1 MFNTTIL
8 ENVFPHQPTFQQQE
22 LFRQLHDF
30 LRQRSNNSV
39 FIVRGYAGTGKTTVV
54 SALVKLLPSYKLKSV
69 LLAPTGRAA
78 KVISSYAG
86 KEAFTIHKKIYRK
99 RDATSPVS
107 GFSRALNPHTDTVFI
122 VDEASMISDQQAE
135 GADFYGQQLLT
146 DLLNY
151 VFNQKNCK
159 LILVGDTAQLPPVGL
174 SHSPALDKE
183 YLTGNFDVDVKE
195 VELTEVLRQ
204 QQQSGILENATRI
217 RELIRD
223 EIEVFPQI
231 VTKSYFDTFRMNGEK
246 MVEGLNYAYDKYGI
260 EDTLIITRSNKGANQ
275 FNQQIRGRILYRE
288 EEIST
293 GDYLMVVKNNYFWL
307 PQESN
312 HAFIA
317 NGDIARIKR
326 IKGISELY
334 GFRFAELTLEFP
346 DYPDE
351 PELTCKIL
359 VDTLTSES
367 PNLNY
372 ADSKRLYEAIS
383 EDYAHIPNK
392 RERAQKLK
400 EDPYY
405 NALQVKFAY
414 AVTCHKAQGG
424 QWKAVFI
431 DQGYLTE
438 EMVNM
443 DFLRW
448 LYTAVSR
455 TTTELF
461 FVNFSDQFFEENH

>member
-1 MFNTTIL
+1 MIDSSVL
-8 ENVFPHQPTFQQQE
+8 EQVFPYQPTFQQQE
-22 LFRQLHDF
+22 LFRGLDEF
-30 LRQRSNNSV
+30 LIRRNNDSA

-54 SALVKLLPSYKLKSV
+54 SALVKLLPKYKLKSV

-99 RDATSPVS
+99 RDASSPVS
-107 GFSRALNPHTDTVFI
+107 GFTRAINPHTDTIFI
-122 VDEASMISDQQAE
+122 VDEASMISNQQAE
-135 GADFYGQQLLT
+135 GPDLYGQNLLT
-146 DLLNY
+146 DLLEY

-174 SHSPALDKE
+174 NYSPALDKE
-183 YLTGNFDVDVKE
+183 YLQSNYHLDVTE
-195 VELTEVLRQ
+195 VELTDVLRQ
-204 QQQSGILENATRI
+204 QLESGILENATRI

-223 EIEVFPQI
+223 EIETFPQI
-231 VTKSYFDTFRMNGEK
+231 VTKGYTDTFRMTGEK
-246 MVEGLNYAYDKYGI
+246 MIEGLNYAYDKYGI
-260 EDTLIITRSNKGANQ
+260 EDTLIITRSNKSANL

-293 GDYLMVVKNNYFWL
+293 GDYLMVVRNNYFWL

-326 IKGISELY
+326 IKGTSDLY
-334 GFRFAELTLEFP
+334 GFRFAEVTLEFP

-351 PELTCKIL
+351 QELTCKIL
-359 VDTLTSES
+359 LDTLSSES
-367 PNLNY
+367 PNLNSS
-372 ADSKRLYEAIS
+372 DSKRLYETIS
-383 EDYAHIPNK
+383 EDYKHIVNK

-424 QWKAVFI
+424 QWKAVFV

-438 EMVNM
+438 EMVNT

-455 TTTELF
+455 STQELF
-461 FVNFSDQFFEENH
+461 FVNFVNQFFE

>member
-1 MFNTTIL
+1 MLDSTVL
-8 ENVFPHQPTFQQQE
+8 EKVFPHQPTFQQQE
-22 LFRQLHDF
+22 LFRDLDEF
-30 LRQRSNNSV
+30 LLRRSNNSV

-54 SALVKLLPSYKLKSV
+54 SALVKLLPMYKLKSV

-99 RDATSPVS
+99 RDAASPVS
-107 GFSRALNPHTDTVFI
+107 GFSRGINPHTDTIFI
-122 VDEASMISDQQAE
+122 VDEASMISNQQTD
-135 GADFYGQQLLT
+135 GPDLYGQNLLT
-146 DLLNY
+146 DLLEY

-174 SHSPALDKE
+174 TYSPALDKE
-183 YLTGNFDVDVKE
+183 YLEGHYNLEVKD

-217 RELIRD
+217 RELISD
-223 EIEVFPQI
+223 EIETFPKI
-231 VTKSYFDTFRMNGEK
+231 VTKGYTDTYRMNGER
-246 MVEGLNYAYDKYGI
+246 MVEGLNYAYDKYGV
-260 EDTLIITRSNKGANQ
+260 EDTLIITRSNKGANL

-307 PQESN
+307 PDESN

-317 NGDIARIKR
+317 NGDIGRIRR
-326 IKGISELY
+326 IKGTSELY
-334 GFRFAELTLEFP
+334 GFRFAEVTLEFP

-359 VDTLTSES
+359 LDTLTSES
-367 PNLNY
+367 PNLNFN
-372 ADSKRLYEAIS
+372 DSKRLYEAVS
-383 EDYAHIPNK
+383 EDYKHISNK

-424 QWKAVFI
+424 QWKAVFV

-438 EMVNM
+438 EMVNT

-455 TTTELF
+455 STEELF
-461 FVNFSDQFFEENH
+461 FVNFSEQFFE

>member
-1 MFNTTIL
+1 MLDSAIL
-8 ENVFPHQPTFQQQE
+8 EKVFPHQPTFQQQE
-22 LFRQLHDF
+22 LFRDLDEF
-30 LRQRSNNSV
+30 LRRRSNNSV
-39 FIVRGYAGTGKTTVV
+39 FIVKGYAGTGKTTVV
-54 SALVKLLPSYKLKSV
+54 SALVKLLPMYKLKSV

-107 GFSRALNPHTDTVFI
+107 GFARGINPHTDTIFI
-122 VDEASMISDQQAE
+122 VDEASMISNQQMD
-135 GADFYGQQLLT
+135 GPDLYGQNLLT
-146 DLLNY
+146 DLLEY

-174 SHSPALDKE
+174 NHSPALDKE
-183 YLTGNFDVDVKE
+183 YLQQQYDLEIKD

-223 EIEVFPQI
+223 EIETFPQI
-231 VTKSYFDTFRMNGEK
+231 VTKGYTDTYRMTGER

-260 EDTLIITRSNKGANQ
+260 EDSLIITRSNKGANL
-275 FNQQIRGRILYRE
+275 FNQQIRGRILFRE

-307 PQESN
+307 PDESN

-317 NGDIARIKR
+317 NGDIARIRR
-326 IKGISELY
+326 IKGTSELY
-334 GFRFAELTLEFP
+334 GFRFAEVTLEFP

-359 VDTLTSES
+359 LDTLTSET

-372 ADSKRLYEAIS
+372 NDSKRLYEAVS
-383 EDYAHIPNK
+383 EDYKHITNK
-392 RERAQKLK
+392 RDRSQKLK

-424 QWKAVFI
+424 QWKAVFV

-438 EMVNM
+438 EMVNT

-455 TTTELF
+455 STQELF
-461 FVNFSDQFFEENH
+461 FVNFSDQFFE